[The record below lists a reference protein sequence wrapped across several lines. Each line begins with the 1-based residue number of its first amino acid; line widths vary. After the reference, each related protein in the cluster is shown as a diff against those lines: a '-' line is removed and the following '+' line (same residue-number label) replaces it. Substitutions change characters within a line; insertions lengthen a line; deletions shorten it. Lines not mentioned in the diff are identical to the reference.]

1 MAVVYR
7 AVDPETNDYV
17 AVKAVGVTRPLNLAC
32 FRREVHALRRM
43 AHPGIVRIRDQGVDD
58 GLSWC
63 AMDLVEGTPFRR
75 LFGDDDAAAENTGT
89 AGAAR
94 PPRRVLALRGGEL
107 AKVLCVLQRLCAPL
121 AFLHGEGI
129 VHRDLKPEN
138 IVVRPDG
145 TPVIVD
151 FGLAA
156 RFSGHVS
163 REEVSAEGHAEL
175 GTLGYMAPEQRRG
188 ELYDAR
194 VDIYA
199 MGCMLYEAL
208 TGRLPAGAVRSP
220 AETDPGVPPGLAALA
235 MRLLAPDPRAR
246 LGYADSLASALSAF
260 ADEGLASAPPAKTYL
275 YRPTFAGHED
285 ALARLLHW
293 VDEPAGG
300 IALVRGESG
309 VGKTRLVMEV
319 ARHAA
324 RRAPDGL
331 VVSGECVPVSGTTST
346 GIQAAP
352 LHPLRPVLRAIADH
366 CRASGPS
373 AVARILG
380 KRLRVLAAYEPELL
394 ELATAAHPEPPELSP
409 QATRARLFA
418 DLGETLALFAEEGA
432 ILLVI
437 DDLQWSDELTLTF
450 LVEHHE
456 QLRGR
461 NVRVVGTFRS
471 EASGGLIERLLA
483 GAGLVIDVHRLDAR
497 SVTSIV
503 SDMLAMASPPEALV
517 HFMRDHSEGNPF
529 FVAEYLRA
537 AVHEGWLERDRAGQW
552 QVVGTRGAN
561 DALPLPRSLLDLV
574 TQRLGGLSEA
584 ADRFVDACA
593 VLGRD
598 VEAALLVEILAL
610 DDAGELEI
618 IAELLR
624 RQVLEDL
631 PEHGLRF
638 SHDKLRE
645 VAYGRLG
652 RTERRRLHERAAAS
666 LERARGDEP
675 ASFGVL
681 AHHLLQAGLD
691 TRAVDYLE
699 KGGEHAIR
707 TAAHGQARQLFDRA
721 LALPVR
727 VDRLR
732 RSRWM
737 RRVAEAAFGQGDIED
752 SERRA
757 AETMK
762 HLTGRLPSGRLGWG
776 MALGRALVRQGIGW
790 TFPRTRG
797 ARSEAERAHS
807 LEAALVAGQLASIF
821 YFTGDA
827 IPMVASL
834 LMGVNLADRASSP
847 SAVVESHARL
857 AYISGVA
864 GVHRA
869 ANHYFD
875 RASKLAN
882 EQANASGRALTLYL
896 HAFYQLGIAEW
907 AHAEHQGREALKL
920 LLEIGDRQDA
930 EIAQTIAAHAVFFS
944 GRLGDARRDYEQVF
958 ESARGRGNRQHEAW
972 GLFLLGRSDLAMGHL
987 ALAID
992 ELERARALLPLAD
1005 RFAVAICCGLLAQA
1019 HLARGDLRKAE
1030 GVASV
1035 LDELTRSVLPL
1046 APSVHGYVGAA
1057 DVRLAAAER
1066 DRTDGRSRAAARV
1079 ASQNLA
1085 RFARTFP
1092 MARAASLRVR
1102 ARCDLLDDD
1111 VLRATRRLQKSVA
1124 SAREHAMPYEG
1135 ALSHALLSTVEAAPE
1150 RARAHHA
1157 EAERLF
1163 TRIGAVSP
1171 RLSPR

>member
-1 MAVVYR
+1 MGVVYR

-17 AVKAVGVTRPLNLAC
+17 AVKAVGVMRPLYLAC

-43 AHPGIVRIRDQGVDD
+43 THPGIVRIRDQGVDH

-63 AMDLVEGTPFRR
+63 AMDLVEGTPFRQ
-75 LFGDDDAAAENTGT
+75 LFSGENDAAAKTRT

-94 PPRRVLALRGGEL
+94 VRGPSRPLRGGEL
-107 AKVLCVLQRLCAPL
+107 GEVLRVLRRLCAPL

-138 IVVRPDG
+138 IVVRSDG

-156 RFSGHVS
+156 RFSGLVS
-163 REEVSAEGHAEL
+163 REEISAEVHAEL

-208 TGRLPAGAVRSP
+208 TGRLPAPGAARSP
-220 AETDPGVPPGLAALA
+220 SEVDPAVPPRLAALA
-235 MRLLAPDPRAR
+235 MRLLADDPRER
-246 LGYADSLASALSAF
+246 LGYADSLGAALAAF
-260 ADEGLASAPPAKTYL
+260 ADTGAAAAPPAKTYL
-275 YRPTFAGHED
+275 YRSTFAGHED
-285 ALARLLHW
+285 ALARLRRW
-293 VDEPAGG
+293 VDEPDAR

-324 RRAPDGL
+324 RRDPYGR
-331 VVSGECVPVSGTTST
+331 VITGECVPVSGTTST

-366 CRASGPS
+366 CRGAGAD

-394 ELATAAHPEPPELSP
+394 ELATAAHPEPPELSA

-418 DLGETLALFAEEGA
+418 DLGETLALFAAEGL
-432 ILLVI
+432 IVLVI

-450 LVEHHE
+450 LVEQHE

-461 NVRVVGTFRS
+461 GVRVLGTFRS
-471 EASGGLIERLLA
+471 EASGGALDRLLTTA
-483 GAGLVIDVHRLDAR
+483 PLVIDVHRLDDR

-503 SDMLAMASPPEALV
+503 SDMLAIASPPETLV
-517 HFMRDHSEGNPF
+517 QFMREHSEGNPF

-537 AVHEGWLERDRAGQW
+537 AVHEGWLERDPAGQW

-561 DALPLPRSLLDLV
+561 DSLPLPRSLLELV
-574 TQRLGGLSEA
+574 TQRLGGLSES
-584 ADRFVDACA
+584 ADRFVDASA

-598 VEAALLVEILAL
+598 VEAALLVEILEL

-631 PEHGLRF
+631 PPQGLRF

-645 VAYGRLG
+645 VAYGRLDHA
-652 RTERRRLHERAAAS
+652 ERRRLHERAATS
-666 LERARGDEP
+666 LERTRGDQP
-675 ASFGVL
+675 PTFGVL

-691 TRAVDYLE
+691 ARAIDYLE
-699 KGGEHAIR
+699 KAGEHALR

-727 VDRLR
+727 VDPLR

-737 RRVAEAAFGQGDIED
+737 RRVAEAAFGEGDIGD

-757 AETMK
+757 AETLK
-762 HLTGRLPSGRLGWG
+762 HLTGRLPRGKLGWG

-790 TFPRTRG
+790 TFPRTRV
-797 ARSEAERAHS
+797 ARSEAERAQS
-807 LEAALVAGQLASIF
+807 LEAALTAGQLASIY

-827 IPMVASL
+827 LPMVASL

-875 RASKLAN
+875 RASTLARK
-882 EQANASGRALTLYL
+882 QASSSGRALTLYL

-907 AHAEHQGREALKL
+907 AHAEQNGREAVTL

-944 GRLGDARRDYEQVF
+944 GRLGDARRDYQQVF
-958 ESARGRGNRQHEAW
+958 ESARARGNRQHEAW
-972 GLFLLGRSDLAMGHL
+972 GLFLLGRSDLAMGCL
-987 ALAID
+987 ALATD
-992 ELERARALLPLAD
+992 ELERAYALLPQLAD
-1005 RFAVAICCGLLAQA
+1005 RFSVAICCGLLGQA
-1019 HLARGDLRKAE
+1019 YLARGDLRGAE
-1030 GVASV
+1030 RVAAE

-1046 APSVHGYVGAA
+1046 APCVHGYVGAA
-1057 DVRLAAAER
+1057 DVRLAVAER
-1066 DRTDGRSRAAARV
+1066 DRADGRSRAAAGV
-1079 ASQNLA
+1079 AARNLT

-1092 MARAASLRVR
+1092 MARAASLRIRARVDLLHDDVVR
-1102 ARCDLLDDD
+1102 ANKR
-1111 VLRATRRLQKSVA
+1111 LRRSVA
-1124 SAREHAMPYEG
+1124 SARKHGMPYEA
-1135 ALSHALLSTVEAAPE
+1135 ALAHSLLSDVETSPT
-1150 RARAHHA
+1150 RAVAHRA

-1163 TRIGAVSP
+1163 AQVGA
-1171 RLSPR
+1171 LSPR